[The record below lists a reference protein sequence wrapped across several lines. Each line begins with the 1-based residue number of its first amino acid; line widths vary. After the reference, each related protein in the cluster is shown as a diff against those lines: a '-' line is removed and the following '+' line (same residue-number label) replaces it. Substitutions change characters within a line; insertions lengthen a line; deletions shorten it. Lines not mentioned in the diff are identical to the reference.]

1 MWTREKL
8 KFDAKEFLR
17 KNLANAIIVCLI
29 FYLIGHFLGYNVS
42 FSGGKQ
48 IFNKHI
54 YNDTID
60 IEYDENYL
68 DDEYFDDDFNIF
80 DNAINN
86 KNYNVF
92 SINSHNGDLRL
103 NFFGTT
109 IVPYVSIFILFII
122 TIAFFILKILI
133 YNPLSIGLSSF
144 FIRSYN
150 EESKVNYLFSYFRSN
165 SWFSL
170 TGKLLLRDIYIILW
184 SLLLLIPG
192 IIKSYEYFYVD
203 YILAENPE
211 MSLNDAIALSRE
223 MTNGE
228 KFDIFILNLSFIGWK
243 IVSNLLFGLGYIL
256 LIPYIQ
262 ATFARLYLVKKE
274 KFNSTSNFE
283 NNNPSDY
290 FNEIKD

>member
-8 KFDAKEFLR
+8 KLDAKEFLR

-29 FYLIGHFLGYNVS
+29 FYLIGNFLGYNVS
-42 FSGGKQ
+42 FSGGKRV
-48 IFNKHI
+48 FNKHI

-60 IEYDENYL
+60 MEFEENYL
-68 DDEYFDDDFNIF
+68 DDEYLDNDFSIFNRAIKDKEYNI
-80 DNAINN
+80 
-86 KNYNVF
+86 F
-92 SINSHNGDLRL
+92 SINSQNGDLGL
-103 NFFGTT
+103 TFFGTT
-109 IVPYVSIFILFII
+109 ILPYISIVLVIVI
-122 TIAFFILKILI
+122 TIAFLILKILI
-133 YNPLSIGLSSF
+133 YNPLTIGLSSF
-144 FIRSYN
+144 FIRGYS
-150 EESKVNYLFSYFRSN
+150 EESKIDYLFSYFKSN
-165 SWFSL
+165 SWFNL
-170 TGKLLLRDIYIILW
+170 TGKLLLRDIYIMLW

-211 MSLNDAIALSRE
+211 MSLNDAIALSQK
-223 MTNGE
+223 MTSGE
-228 KFDIFILNLSFIGWK
+228 KFDIFVLDLSFIGWK
-243 IVSNLLFGLGYIL
+243 IISNILFGLGYIL

-274 KFNSTSNFE
+274 QFNLSNNFE